1 MVETARIVCAG
12 ARSGA
17 GIHTE
22 LEPLAVDIIADSL
35 HSVGKFLLVRDDFS
49 RLRVALALAP
59 AVVDDEVLI
68 PAVAQAELNHLVGGL
83 PDYLL
88 VDVFA
93 ECVPGVET
101 HGRSL

>member
-1 MVETARIVCAG
+1 M
-12 ARSGA
+12 
-17 GIHTE
+17 
-22 LEPLAVDIIADSL
+22 DIIADSL
-35 HSVGKFLLVRDDFS
+35 HSVGKLLLVRDDFS

-83 PDYLL
+83 LDYLL

-93 ECVPGVET
+93 ECVPSVET